1 MYAGETCA
9 GGLVDVDFLDG
20 GTCRVGSG
28 ATDGV
33 VKDKNSVWGTRDGV

>member
-20 GTCRVGSG
+20 GPRRVGSG
-28 ATDGV
+28 AADGV
-33 VKDKNSVWGTRDGV
+33 VEDEDSVWGTRDGV